1 MFQDAEREQL
11 YAKIVLFAAS
21 GAGKTVSALKLAYGI
36 TGDWQKIGIA
46 DTENK
51 RALAYVGTSHTG
63 ITIGKFKH
71 APMHAPYSTEKFE
84 QAIDIAIDMGLEV
97 LIIDSFSHE
106 WEGLGGVTHAAEEA
120 GGEFWHWKGPKIAH
134 RRLVDKIQQS
144 KIHIIVTL
152 RTKQEYAVIPGGG
165 KNGKNAIEKLG
176 MKPVQ
181 SNDLDYEFLI
191 AFHLN
196 EDHEVNVTKDNTG
209 LFKGEEFQIEAK
221 HGEMLRDWLVEG
233 KEVKSVAEEK
243 AEIEALLAEKRN
255 WIREQCEA
263 NTKVAAKVT
272 DIEMHPKI
280 NVRVEQMPMNVL
292 DKTIEAVKAILGT
305 PAQEAKQEEH
315 KKEAVE
321 VEVTTPEG
329 EKSTTTMT
337 EDEDVQDEAANNID
351 DELSQLIVVIRGLV
365 EELKEHAIIKDTVKK
380 YMNDMKKERYEQ
392 LTVKQAETLHNILVR
407 KAKTIEGKSA

>member
-1 MFQDAEREQL
+1 MFNDAEREQL
-11 YAKIVLFAAS
+11 YAKAVLFAAS
-21 GAGKTVSALKLAYGI
+21 GAGKTVGALKLAYGI
-36 TGDWQKIGIA
+36 TGDWSKIGFA

-51 RALAYVGTSHTG
+51 RALAYVGTEHTG
-63 ITIGKFKH
+63 LKIGKFKH
-71 APMHAPYSTEKFE
+71 APIHAPYTTEKFE
-84 QAIDIAIDMGLEV
+84 AAIDTAVQMGFEV

-144 KIHIIVTL
+144 PIHIIITL

-196 EDHEVNVTKDNTG
+196 EDHEAKATKDNTG
-209 LFKGEEFQIEAK
+209 LFKGEDFRIEEK
-221 HGEMLRDWLVEG
+221 HGQMLRDWLVEG

-243 AEIEALLAEKRN
+243 AEQEAELAEKRQ
-255 WIREQCEA
+255 WIRDMCA
-263 NTKVAAKVT
+263 AHMKVAAKVT

-280 NVRVEQMPMNVL
+280 NMKVEQMPLNVL
-292 DKTIEAVKAILGT
+292 DATIKSVKEILNAEAPQVEQVREEAV
-305 PAQEAKQEEH
+305 QEEIAEEIAPPVS
-315 KKEAVE
+315 KDADEKATIVE
-321 VEVTTPEG
+321 
-329 EKSTTTMT
+329 
-337 EDEDVQDEAANNID
+337 I
-351 DELSQLIVVIRGLV
+351 IRGLV
-365 EELKEHAIIKDTVKK
+365 KEVNHQMLNDTVTK
-380 YMNDMKKERYEQ
+380 YMKDLKKDKYED
-392 LTVKQAETLHNILVR
+392 LTLKQTTMLHDILMR
-407 KAKTIEGKSA
+407 KAKTVEKERAAK